1 MAFYPLRV
9 NLVNAQASFA
19 NYFEYYTYERL
30 HASIDYRTSY
40 HTHQK
45 LLQLSSLNCSA

>member
-30 HASIDYRTSY
+30 YSKILATGRPITLIKSFF
-40 HTHQK
+40 
-45 LLQLSSLNCSA
+45 SLVL